1 MRQNVVLTLS
11 QTKRAGALPW
21 LLLEAVGLVSAATIA
36 ALALRG
42 ALPGSA
48 AAQKG

>member
-11 QTKRAGALPW
+11 QTKRAGALSW
-21 LLLEAVGLVSAATIA
+21 LLLQAAGLVSTSAVAARA
-36 ALALRG
+36 P
-42 ALPGSA
+42 PGSA